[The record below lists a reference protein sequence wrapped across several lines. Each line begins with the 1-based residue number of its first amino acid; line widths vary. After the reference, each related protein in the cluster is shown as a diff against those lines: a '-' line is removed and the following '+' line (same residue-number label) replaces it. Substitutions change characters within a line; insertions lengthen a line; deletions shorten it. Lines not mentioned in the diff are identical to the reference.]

1 MDPICLIPEKISPSN
16 SAEIRNVRKRRYF
29 FKRILKNKG
38 DFLERG
44 RDPLVKVPIYTGK
57 SQKKNVTILSIFWRC
72 FRTPLPIP
80 LQNLHFQHFED
91 RFRAFGRIKSI
102 RTGQKGPVNTI
113 SSRQT
118 FRKQHK
124 SFFRAEIVQNPPQIF
139 YFVGVC
145 PPPFSPD
152 FDSKGGGFLS

>member
-1 MDPICLIPEKISPSN
+1 MAATGHKIYIYKAISTDAISDLYFWCLRRDRFGSDLPNSRKNIPFQLSRNQKCSKEKVFFQKN
-16 SAEIRNVRKRRYF
+16 SKKQGGFPGDGGGAGSSRESADLYWEIA
-29 FKRILKNKG
+29 
-38 DFLERG
+38 
-44 RDPLVKVPIYTGK
+44 
-57 SQKKNVTILSIFWRC
+57 KKNVTILSIFWRC

-124 SFFRAEIVQNPPQIF
+124 SFF
-139 YFVGVC
+139 
-145 PPPFSPD
+145 
-152 FDSKGGGFLS
+152 